1 MSGQLVLTVEEAGQ
15 RLDKWLADMQ
25 AGRTQDRKV
34 AGHYD
39 ALTAGILLK
48 DIEDNFKE
56 KTVIITAH
64 RFSSVVNC
72 DEILYMRDGEITER
86 GTFKELMAL
95 GGSFAHVYNVQQQ
108 QQASVVDYD
117 SLAEKSGGK

>member
-1 MSGQLVLTVEEAGQ
+1 MNTERV
-15 RLDKWLADMQ
+15 
-25 AGRTQDRKV
+25 
-34 AGHYD
+34 
-39 ALTAGILLK
+39 LLK
-48 DIEDNFKE
+48 NIEENFKE

-86 GTFKELMAL
+86 GTFKELMEL
-95 GGSFAHVYNVQQQ
+95 GGSFAHVYNVQQE

-117 SLAEKSGGK
+117 SLAEQGGAING